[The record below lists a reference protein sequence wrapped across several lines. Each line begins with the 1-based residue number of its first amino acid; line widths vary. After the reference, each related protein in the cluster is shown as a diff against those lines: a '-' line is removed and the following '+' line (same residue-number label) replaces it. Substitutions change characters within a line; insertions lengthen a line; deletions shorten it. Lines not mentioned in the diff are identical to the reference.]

1 MASLI
6 FAHAKTI
13 RRKVKD
19 TLKTYDTIHGDDN
32 YDRDAVSASVIE
44 ASRHEFREI
53 LKIARLLHE
62 DYQEIS
68 QSTAINWYFVTIR
81 PKPGIC
87 FTELYGLVYK
97 FVNRAFMKEYT
108 LTFEQK
114 DPEGSG
120 KGFHCHIVC
129 NTSHRSKGE
138 LLRDTKS
145 TFNKI
150 AAENC
155 IDVKT
160 TKNPKDII
168 ENYMIAYKSDDDHKI
183 ETKNGDAIWR
193 TKMSL
198 SDIYEN
204 ELPDWH
210 RTNYPKEWVACKFP
224 ESLSSSPVTATNS
237 TIVVQLD

>member
-13 RRKVKD
+13 RRKVIQR
-19 TLKTYDTIHGDDN
+19 LKEQDDIWGVDN
-32 YDRDAVSASVIE
+32 YDRDAVSTSTIE
-44 ASRHEFREI
+44 TSRHEFREI

-87 FTELYGLVYK
+87 FAELYTLVYK

-114 DPEGSG
+114 DELGSG

-138 LLRDTKS
+138 ALRDTKS

-160 TKNPKDII
+160 TKNPKDIVD
-168 ENYMIAYKSDDDHKI
+168 NYMIAYKSDDDHKI
-183 ETKNGDAIWR
+183 KTKDGDAIWR
-193 TKMSL
+193 SKMKL
-198 SDIYEN
+198 SDIYDN
-204 ELPDWH
+204 ELPDW
-210 RTNYPKEWVACKFP
+210 RTNYPKEWVNCKFP
-224 ESLSSSPVTATNS
+224 ELLSSSPVTATNS
-237 TIVVQLD
+237 TTIIQLD

>member
-6 FAHAKTI
+6 FAHAKQI
-13 RRKVKD
+13 RRKVIKRLEEQD
-19 TLKTYDTIHGDDN
+19 DIWGRDN
-32 YDRDAVSASVIE
+32 YDRTAVANATIE
-44 ASRHEFREI
+44 ASRNEFREI
-53 LKIARLLHE
+53 LQIARLLHQ

-81 PKPGIC
+81 PKPGVC
-87 FTELYGLVYK
+87 FTELYALTHK

-129 NTSHRSKGE
+129 NTNHRSKGE

-150 AAENC
+150 CADNC
-155 IDVKT
+155 IDIKT
-160 TKNPKDII
+160 TKNPKDIVD
-168 ENYMIAYKSDDDHKI
+168 NYMIAYKSEDDHKI
-183 ETKNGDAIWR
+183 KTKNGDAIWR

-204 ELPDWH
+204 EMPDWH
-210 RTNYPKEWVACKFP
+210 RTNYPLEWLNCKFP
-224 ESLSSSPVTATNS
+224 ESLSSSPETATNS
-237 TIVVQLD
+237 TIVLQLD